1 VTALQEGDKPVLNND
16 QSLCFA
22 SRQFAR
28 ALAIIALALAAGGCV
43 FAPAESFTLQAEV
56 PADFRVKVD
65 AYYEPASG
73 ETCQA
78 PPRQRGKVAPNRK
91 FFTSEFQSIART
103 AEFQIP
109 LTTRAGGCPLVL
121 SSLRLNLRG
130 KWGPDRHDGS
140 NDFASLSFYDELA
153 DDRPGFPAFGV
164 QEFQGQCQWLFRTVG
179 PERAIIK
186 ILHCRA
192 VDADGQMVKRMAG
205 GVLQRDQLPDRT
217 VRMVFRMANQEAPYF
232 DLYWFKTPSGWKP
245 CGGRWGRDIEE
256 LCLEPPQFKDFKMPD
271 GRTCTVYPNC
281 TEKGSQA

>member
-1 VTALQEGDKPVLNND
+1 MTALQERDKPVLNNGP
-16 QSLCFA
+16 SLSFA
-22 SRQFAR
+22 SRPFAR

-56 PADFRVKVD
+56 PADFRVKAD

-73 ETCQA
+73 ETCEA

-91 FFTSEFQSIART
+91 FFTSEYQKVART

-121 SSLRLNLRG
+121 SSLKLNLDA
-130 KWGPDRHDGS
+130 KWGTRWSDIGG
-140 NDFASLSFYDELA
+140 DFASLSFYDELA
-153 DDRPGFPAFGV
+153 DDRPGFPASGI
-164 QEFQGQCQWLFRTVG
+164 QAFQGQCQWLFRTLG
-179 PERAIIK
+179 PKRNIRK

-205 GVLQRDQLPDRT
+205 GVLQRDQLPGRT
-217 VRMVFRMANQEAPYF
+217 VRMVFSMAAEERPFGQDTWIRFPQ
-232 DLYWFKTPSGWKP
+232 GWK
-245 CGGRWGRDIEE
+245 R
-256 LCLEPPQFKDFKMPD
+256 CLGESLEDQYAFCRGNTVDFKPFKMPD

-281 TEKGSQA
+281 TE